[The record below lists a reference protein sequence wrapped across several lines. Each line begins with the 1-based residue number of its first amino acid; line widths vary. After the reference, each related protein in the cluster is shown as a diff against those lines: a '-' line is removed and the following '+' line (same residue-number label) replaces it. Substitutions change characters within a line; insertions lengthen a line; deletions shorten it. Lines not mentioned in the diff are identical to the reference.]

1 MPPSAP
7 YTFTHGDL
15 TNVNIMVDNGN
26 LAGIIDWEA
35 SGYFPAWWEFTCAG
49 IGLGSDDAEWK
60 AMLRTYMPDYTEARE
75 FWRDFYALS
84 RYPKVNERAATLLA
98 EDAA

>member
-1 MPPSAP
+1 
-7 YTFTHGDL
+7 
-15 TNVNIMVDNGN
+15 
-26 LAGIIDWEA
+26 
-35 SGYFPAWWEFTCAG
+35 
-49 IGLGSDDAEWK
+49 
-60 AMLRTYMPDYTEARE
+60 MLRTYMPDYTEARE